1 MFIFNFISKKKEIQ
15 KHQQR
20 EYNKKVKKT
29 ERNLD
34 KTIAIEKRTVSLQE
48 DFNIKVENFSQEVK
62 EFQKK
67 VEENQKLQS
76 QLQEKELFL
85 NERERD
91 LDKNKKDLDERI
103 EANRKE
109 EMTLHIRSETIKQEE
124 KRLNKKDRD
133 LDDERENIKNERENI
148 KEKEKKSKIAEEKAE
163 KSKEKYDEKY
173 KEAESSKKNYEDKI
187 KDLET
192 REKEC
197 KINEADI
204 RKRLEDLITKESN
217 FATQE
222 ETLRKEFEEKQSKWE
237 EERVEIETK
246 LNEKIKEYDRKMAD
260 IDAMSET
267 LDNINFDDSEDG
279 RKAKIVVKEA
289 IRVGIGTL
297 EDTLQKFKE
306 LDEKYASGTFKGF
319 SVPIDEISQT
329 NEELKTQYEGIKNH
343 AESLEDMDN
352 LFDTWIEKIETCIA
366 EADKNYKS
374 HYFAESYRKSVEGL
388 AYCQGYIDMVNIFN
402 DFSGNSQSD
411 DSQTDDV
418 EWFDYY
424 EFLFG
429 EEFDDLGDISN
440 IKIEVIKK
448 QYRKMVKEYH
458 PDKAP
463 EYKKEEYEYKMKKL
477 NEIWEILKDEN
488 RKAEYDKTYYEKK
501 EKFK

>member
-1 MFIFNFISKKKEIQ
+1 MFDIFNTKKRKL
-15 KHQQR
+15 QQQ
-20 EYNKKVKKT
+20 EQNEKLKKT
-29 ERNLD
+29 EDNLD
-34 KTIAIEKRTVSLQE
+34 KTIAMGERAVDLQE
-48 DFNIKVENFSQEVK
+48 DFNIKVENFNQEVK

-67 VEENQKLQS
+67 VDENQKLQS

-85 NERERD
+85 NEREQY
-91 LDKNKKDLDERI
+91 LNKSKNDLDERI

-109 EMTLHIRSETIKQEE
+109 EITLHIRSEEIKKDEM
-124 KRLNKKDRD
+124 RLNKKDRD

-148 KEKEKKSKIAEEKAE
+148 KEREKKSKNAEEKAE

-173 KEAESSKKNYEDKI
+173 KEAESSKKEYEDKI

-204 RKRLEDLITKESN
+204 KKRWEDLKTKESN

-237 EERVEIETK
+237 EERVEIEAK

-260 IDAMSET
+260 IDAMGET

-279 RKAKIVVKEA
+279 RKAKIVVKET

-388 AYCQGYIDMVNIFN
+388 AYCQGYINMVNIFN

-424 EFLFG
+424 EFFFE
-429 EEFDDLGDISN
+429 EEFEKYDNVINITIDI
-440 IKIEVIKK
+440 IKRQWKK
-448 QYRKMVKEYH
+448 MAKKYH
-458 PDKAP
+458 PDRNSGN
-463 EYKKEEYEYKMKKL
+463 KEAEEKFKKL
-477 NEIWEILKDEN
+477 NEIWEILQDEN
-488 RKAEYDKTYYEKK
+488 KKAQYDKTYYENK
-501 EKFK
+501 EKFKQKN